1 MPMPTK
7 GLLTGMEEDPIKDP
21 ETPTPA
27 FKERQ
32 GFYIP
37 RPPLFAMGLSLW
49 ILLYFL
55 TPDKSLSFPDKNTT
69 NNKI

>member
-1 MPMPTK
+1 
-7 GLLTGMEEDPIKDP
+7 
-21 ETPTPA
+21 
-27 FKERQ
+27 
-32 GFYIP
+32 
-37 RPPLFAMGLSLW
+37 MGLSLW